1 MVNREEW
8 FIMNK
13 GEGAGGEGAN
23 EEGADQPRSVGD
35 SDGVDVVPSEVGV
48 F

>member
-13 GEGAGGEGAN
+13 GEGAGGEGAD
-23 EEGADQPRSVGD
+23 EERADQPRSVGD